1 MIDIGYWWI
10 FSGEGLLGYL
20 VNGYLGVEDRY
31 SWILDIGGYY
41 GRTNLI
47 LIDIGYWWI
56 FLGRL
61 GMLWDNGEEIK
72 LPKILNW
79 RLKFHNSHAT
89 RNNINKYRIAMNIGI
104 RKVWT
109 KG

>member
-1 MIDIGYWWI
+1 WILDIGGYYGRTNLILIDIGYWWI

-56 FLGRL
+56 FSGEGLIGYWLLVKGRCFS
-61 GMLWDNGEEIK
+61 G
-72 LPKILNW
+72 
-79 RLKFHNSHAT
+79 
-89 RNNINKYRIAMNIGI
+89 
-104 RKVWT
+104 
-109 KG
+109 